1 MKNFFVDYDLRGERD
16 YQSLYD
22 ELNRLKGIRV
32 LESLWSLK
40 LNDNT
45 DCESLRDH
53 LLQFMDN
60 DDGLIVSEVRA
71 YAWRKVDNKPHDF

>member
-1 MKNFFVDYDLRGERD
+1 MKVFFVDYDLRGDRN
-16 YQSLYD
+16 YQTLYD
-22 ELNRLKGIRV
+22 ELNRLNGIRV

-45 DCESLRDH
+45 NCESLRNH
-53 LLQFMDN
+53 LSQFMDN

-71 YAWRKVDNKPHDF
+71 YAGRHVDNKPHGF